1 MSTFQGGNLQQ
12 TPIESKTIWYFL
24 LTVCGTFR
32 AAQEQLCWRE
42 NLQWCF
48 VAHQVVLNVNMNPL
62 ESTSEFS
69 YLGRIVTYNI
79 SSWAALYTN
88 LRKVHKFWA
97 MAAKVIRQ
105 TGEHMKEC
113 DMRYKTLFQKVLLY
127 QCEIWVV
134 MDEMMTVLEGF
145 RLMLA
150 QILAGLTVR
159 RGDDGEW

>member
-1 MSTFQGGNLQQ
+1 
-12 TPIESKTIWYFL
+12 
-24 LTVCGTFR
+24 
-32 AAQEQLCWRE
+32 
-42 NLQWCF
+42 
-48 VAHQVVLNVNMNPL
+48 
-62 ESTSEFS
+62 
-69 YLGRIVTYNI
+69 
-79 SSWAALYTN
+79 
-88 LRKVHKFWA
+88 
-97 MAAKVIRQ
+97 
-105 TGEHMKEC
+105 MKAC